1 MDVAQVTIGRSSACD
16 MTVSDESVSS
26 RHCKI
31 VDEEGIFSVV
41 DLSSTNG
48 TFVNGERVST
58 QILVEGDQVNLGLV
72 SFEFQKGRL
81 RRLAKEPT
89 QAFTDTAAPLP
100 SSRKSSVG
108 VRVGAVLAVG
118 VIAFGGFLVLSSGN
132 EASRSPEYALSE
144 TDLFQAPV
152 NLEEQIS
159 IARNAVVGILCGND
173 LGSGWPL
180 EVGSQTIIVTNHHV
194 VESCKDGASD
204 NVAIDVEGR
213 EALATVDYWDEEN
226 DLAILSTSEPL
237 TGLPTAGPPKI
248 GHWVMAVGNPFG
260 LNRSVNFGTVSN
272 LDSSRIITDAA
283 INPGNSGGPLL
294 NAEGKVV
301 GVNAAAV
308 TGSDNVGIA
317 MLLKQLCESMLQCE
331 NNQWD

>member
-1 MDVAQVTIGRSSACD
+1 MTQLIVGRASACGLV
-16 MTVSDESVSS
+16 VSDESVSA
-26 RHCKI
+26 RHCR
-31 VDEEGIFSVV
+31 VVSENGIFTVV
-41 DLSSTNG
+41 DLGSTNG
-48 TFVNGERVST
+48 TFVNGKRVST
-58 QILVEGDQVNLGLV
+58 QLLVDGDKVSLGLV
-72 SFEFQKGRL
+72 AFEFRKGRL
-81 RRLAKEPT
+81 HRLAEPPPSSH
-89 QAFTDTAAPLP
+89 APAKDTSASSQGSSLSLRIGGMLLVATLALGGILFLGNRAESDLP
-100 SSRKSSVG
+100 SG
-108 VRVGAVLAVG
+108 NT
-118 VIAFGGFLVLSSGN
+118 GGELN
-132 EASRSPEYALSE
+132 
-144 TDLFQAPV
+144 LFQAPED
-152 NLEEQIS
+152 LETQIS
-159 IARNAVVGILCGND
+159 TTRNAVVGILCGND

-180 EVGSQTIIVTNHHV
+180 EVGDKTVIVTNHHV

-213 EALATVDYWDEEN
+213 EALATVDYWDAEN